1 MTKVTDDCFA
11 VFVCLIIRDEIIWSF
26 CLLGLNVRKF
36 AEIPTAEHLAGI
48 FALGTHQFGNA
59 AVPHRGERMVLH
71 GAFIQRNSV
80 DKQLSVRNF
89 PTVYRKR
96 RTEKGIR

>member
-1 MTKVTDDCFA
+1 MVLKTTSTGKKGEMTKVTDDCFA

-48 FALGTHQFGNA
+48 FALGMHQFGNA
-59 AVPHRGERMVLH
+59 AVPHRGERMVPSWGFHPAEL
-71 GAFIQRNSV
+71 R
-80 DKQLSVRNF
+80 
-89 PTVYRKR
+89 
-96 RTEKGIR
+96 